1 MRVLLNDQATGSLA
15 DLIEQV
21 KPARAARVVAP
32 AAANLFRTHL
42 FKLNDERPNR
52 LGGKRTNFF
61 SQAAKA
67 TSATAEGGTVKVN
80 VAHVGIRQRVE
91 GGTIRPTNGRK
102 FLTIPARSEA
112 YGTRAKEHPFLVPIF
127 FRSGAGALVEA
138 DRSDLGA
145 RDEALSGRRRGDEPA
160 AAEFERGGG
169 VWFWLVKSVTQ
180 RPDPTVLPDRA
191 AIIGASTQALD
202 AWVALQSKRAAAKAQ
217 KGEA

>member
-1 MRVLLNDQATGSLA
+1 MRVILNDQATGSLA

-138 DRSDLGA
+138 DRSD
-145 RDEALSGRRRGDEPA
+145 RGTRTEQ
-160 AAEFERGGG
+160 GGG